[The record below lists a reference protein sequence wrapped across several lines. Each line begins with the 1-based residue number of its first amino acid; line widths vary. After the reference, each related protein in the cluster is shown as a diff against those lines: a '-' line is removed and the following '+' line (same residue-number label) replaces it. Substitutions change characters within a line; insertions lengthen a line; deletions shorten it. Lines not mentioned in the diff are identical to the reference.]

1 MKPELREK
9 HPDYPFIEF
18 GPAAAFF
25 EIEDID
31 SVNTVILSSDW
42 YMSINGD
49 LGLFSYDD
57 KESALN
63 DVKIR
68 LFNDWKDY
76 ELARN
81 EILRALDKGD
91 IELAL
96 RLSHGIGYAQGKSDA
111 IATFKGVVQE
121 VMTPLQPYSR

>member
-1 MKPELREK
+1 
-9 HPDYPFIEF
+9 
-18 GPAAAFF
+18 
-25 EIEDID
+25 
-31 SVNTVILSSDW
+31 
-42 YMSINGD
+42 MSINGD

-63 DVKIR
+63 DVKSR

-96 RLSHGIGYAQGKSDA
+96 RLSNGIGYAQGKSDA

>member
-1 MKPELREK
+1 MKPELRKK

-63 DVKIR
+63 DVKSR

-96 RLSHGIGYAQGKSDA
+96 RLSNGIGYAQGKSDA